1 VYSQAVTRH
10 PGPHPRL
17 SLNQA
22 TTRFWPL
29 EDVVRGCAAA
39 GVRGVGVWRESLAD
53 AGLAR
58 ARSLITDSGLTVTS
72 LCRGGFF
79 TAPDAAG
86 RAAAIADNRAAIDE
100 AAAIGAPGLVLVSG
114 GLPAG
119 SRDLPGAREQVADA
133 LDALVPYA
141 RAAGIRLAVE
151 PLHPMFCADRS
162 VVSTLRQ
169 ALDLVADYPAA
180 DAGVCLDTY
189 HVWWDPEFPHLLDRL
204 AGRVVLYQVADW
216 VTPLAADALLSRGH
230 LGDGSI
236 DFGPLTSAVFSTGYD
251 GWVEVEIF
259 RQDVWDAPGEQ
270 TIDRV
275 IADFG
280 RLVAPSLPPGP
291 AAGPG

>member
-1 VYSQAVTRH
+1 
-10 PGPHPRL
+10 
-17 SLNQA
+17 
-22 TTRFWPL
+22 
-29 EDVVRGCAAA
+29 VVSGCTAA
-39 GVRGVGVWRESLAD
+39 GVRGIGVWRESLGD

-58 ARSLITDSGLTVTS
+58 ARSLIAGSGLTVTS

-79 TAPDAAG
+79 TAPDAGG

-100 AAAIGAPGLVLVSG
+100 AAAIGAPGLVLVAG

-119 SRDLPGAREQVADA
+119 SRDLPGARAQVADA

-141 RAAGIRLAVE
+141 RDAGIWLAVE

-189 HVWWDPEFPHLLDRL
+189 HVWWDPDFPHLLSRL
-204 AGRVVLYQVADW
+204 AGRVALYQVADW

-236 DFGPLTSAVFSTGYD
+236 DFGPVTSAVFGTGYD

-270 TIDRV
+270 TIARV
-275 IADFG
+275 VADFG
-280 RLVAPSLPPGP
+280 RLVAPALPPGP
-291 AAGPG
+291 AAPAG